1 LPKIIY
7 ILKLNKTRIVFGI
20 VTVYIV
26 AAFGWW
32 TFAHIRSSRILYA
45 SEHNHLELLCYKATL
60 DMNGMISEEIVDD
73 TLKGKEFLQANYPQL
88 EVVFDETL
96 PPLENF
102 LIRPKEQSYL
112 DLEARHQRTIRM
124 YTLEGLVMMGFL
136 FWGIIWIYRNLNN
149 RLKLRRQQSNFLL
162 SITHELKTPLASI
175 KLYLETLQKRTLSK
189 EQAATIV
196 ANSLE
201 DVSRLRDLVDNVLI
215 AAQLD
220 NSKYELHKF
229 EINLTDTI
237 EKAVNR
243 FVTPRNIQ
251 SRVNM
256 HLEKEV
262 FYTTDATAVEMVV
275 NNLLSNAVK
284 YSPEVGKVDIV
295 LRTTPSN
302 IILAVSDEGQGI
314 TDEDKSSIFTQFYR
328 SGDEQTRKSKGTGLG
343 LYIVKNLLNLM
354 EGEIKVKDNQTK
366 GTTFELI
373 FKKDA

>member
-1 LPKIIY
+1 V
-7 ILKLNKTRIVFGI
+7 KLNKTRVVFGI
-20 VTVYIV
+20 VTVYII

-32 TFAHIRSSRILYA
+32 TYAHIRASKILYVA
-45 SEHNHLELLCYKATL
+45 EQQHLELLCYKATL
-60 DMNGMISEEIVDD
+60 DINGAISEGIVEDSVRAKEYLAANFPELEI
-73 TLKGKEFLQANYPQL
+73 
-88 EVVFDETL
+88 VFDENMI
-96 PPLENF
+96 PLENF
-102 LIRPKEQSYL
+102 LIRPKIQAYSELKAQ
-112 DLEARHQRTIRM
+112 HKRTMRM
-124 YTLEGLVMMGFL
+124 YALEGVVMMGLL

-175 KLYLETLQKRTLSK
+175 KLYLETLQKRSLDK
-189 EQAATIV
+189 DQAATIV

-201 DVSRLRDLVDNVLI
+201 DVSRLRDLVDNVLL

-229 EINLTDTI
+229 EINLTDTV
-237 EKAVNR
+237 EKAVSR
-243 FVTPRNIQ
+243 FVVPRNMQ
-251 SRVNM
+251 SRINLN
-256 HLEKEV
+256 LEKEV
-262 FYTTDATAVEMVV
+262 FFTTDATAVEMVV

-284 YSPEVGKVDIV
+284 YSPEAGMIDIV
-295 LRTTPSN
+295 LRTTSTN
-302 IILAVSDEGQGI
+302 IVLAVSDEGQGI
-314 TDEDKSSIFTQFYR
+314 ADEDKESIFTQFYR

-354 EGEIKVKDNQTK
+354 GGDVKVKDNRQK